1 MFVELNEWYNFRVVA
16 VLILCDLML
25 NNPLLQELFDS
36 LCCFSFLG
44 RGSQDISVKV
54 LKFIFIKLFNEY
66 LLSTR
71 SCVGSE
77 DTKIKEVMVLAFK
90 DSQI

>member
-1 MFVELNEWYNFRVVA
+1 
-16 VLILCDLML
+16 ML
-25 NNPLLQELFDS
+25 NNLLLQELFDS

-44 RGSQDISVKV
+44 GGHQDIPVKV
-54 LKFIFIKLFNEY
+54 LKFIILKLFNEY

-77 DTKIKEVMVLAFK
+77 DTMIKKSHGSYLQGFPNL
-90 DSQI
+90 I